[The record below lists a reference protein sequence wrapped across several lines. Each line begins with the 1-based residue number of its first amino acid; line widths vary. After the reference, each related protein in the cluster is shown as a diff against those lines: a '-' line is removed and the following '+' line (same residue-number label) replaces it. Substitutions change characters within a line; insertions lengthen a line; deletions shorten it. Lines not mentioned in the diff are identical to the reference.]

1 MWAKPMGKEEQL
13 VDGQELKDGL
23 KVFAT
28 VQIST
33 LVMALGLERERES
46 LDWRITTGCVCVYL
60 WLIGN

>member
-33 LVMALGLERERES
+33 LVMALGLERERERVWTGGLP
-46 LDWRITTGCVCVYL
+46 LDVYVF
-60 WLIGN
+60 ICG